1 MKLFGSLCL
10 LALCVGISS
19 HSAFAQAAAASPSAS
34 ATPAAVQS
42 APATQTTQYTLPPDK
57 LAKAKALYDLR
68 GKLRTIDTVYSLVVL
83 LAILY
88 LGIAAK
94 YRDWAERVSKYRF
107 VQAVIFVPL
116 LMLTLTVLSLP
127 LDAYQQSISREYGL
141 SVQGWGSW
149 FGDVIKGFLVE
160 LVIFI
165 VAIWGVTNLI
175 RRSPRLWWFYTWLIA
190 VPFVVFLISIAPIVV
205 DPLFNKFEPLDK
217 SNPQLVDA
225 LERVTKRGGL
235 EIPRDRM
242 FLMKASEKVTTLNAY
257 VTGFGPSKRVVV
269 WDTTIKNAS
278 TPETMFV
285 FGHEMGHY
293 VLNHIV
299 IGIIATAVGLFIGF
313 YLLYRIANWA
323 FLRFQQRWRL
333 RELSDWAAVPML
345 LLIFSILTTVSQPIG
360 NGISRQLEHNAD
372 IYGLEVTHGINPDS
386 QEAAAHA
393 FQVLGELS
401 LSYPHP
407 SDFVVFWYAD
417 HPPIRDRVPFA
428 HEYDPWSK
436 GEQPKYVK

>member
-1 MKLFGSLCL
+1 MKLLGSLCL
-10 LALCVGISS
+10 LVLCVGISS
-19 HSAFAQAAAASPSAS
+19 QNTMAQTAAAPSASPS
-34 ATPAAVQS
+34 TAVVQ
-42 APATQTTQYTLPPDK
+42 AKPATQTAVYILPPDK
-57 LAKAKALYDLR
+57 LAKSKALYDLR
-68 GKLRTIDTVYSLVVL
+68 GKLQIIDTVWSFVVL
-83 LAILY
+83 LGILY
-88 LGIAAK
+88 LGIGAR
-94 YRDWAERVSKYRF
+94 YRDWTERVSKYRF
-107 VQAVIFVPL
+107 VQALIFVPL
-116 LMLTLTVLSLP
+116 FLLTITVLGLP
-127 LDAYQQSISREYGL
+127 LDAYQQKISLQYGL

-149 FGDVIKGFLVE
+149 FGDVLKGQLVS
-160 LVIFI
+160 LII
-165 VAIWGVTNLI
+165 LTLAIWGVTSLI
-175 RRSPRLWWFYTWLIA
+175 RKSPRRWWFYIWLVA
-190 VPFVVFLISIAPIVV
+190 VPFIIFIIFLAPIVI

-269 WDTTIKNAS
+269 WDTTIKNAT

-299 IGIIATAVGLFIGF
+299 IGITATAVGLFFGF
-313 YLLYRIANWA
+313 YVLYLIANWA
-323 FLRFQQRWRL
+323 FPRFQQRWHM

-345 LLIFSILTTVSQPIG
+345 LLIFSILSLVSQPIG
-360 NGISRQLEHNAD
+360 NAISRQLEHNAD
-372 IYGLEVTHGINPDS
+372 VYGLEVTHGLNPDS
-386 QEAAAHA
+386 QEVAAHA
-393 FQVLGELS
+393 FQVLGELA
-401 LSYPHP
+401 LSYPYP
-407 SDFVVFWYAD
+407 NNFYVFWYAD

-428 HEYDPWSK
+428 HNYDPWGK

>member
-1 MKLFGSLCL
+1 M
-10 LALCVGISS
+10 ATQ
-19 HSAFAQAAAASPSAS
+19 HAFAQDNTAPSPS
-34 ATPAAVQS
+34 ATPAASQ
-42 APATQTTQYTLPPDK
+42 ARPATQTAQYTLPPDK
-57 LAKAKALYDLR
+57 LAKSKALYDLR
-68 GKLRTIDTVYSLVVL
+68 GKLRIIDTAYSLLVL
-83 LAILY
+83 LAILA

-107 VQAVIFVPL
+107 VQALIFVPL
-116 LMLTLTVLSLP
+116 LLLTLTVLGLP
-127 LDAYQQSISREYGL
+127 LDAYQQSISRKYGL

-149 FGDVIKGFLVE
+149 FADVAKGQAVSLII
-160 LVIFI
+160 LTL
-165 VAIWGVTNLI
+165 AIWGITNLI
-175 RRSPRLWWFYTWLIA
+175 RKSPRRWWFYTWLVA
-190 VPFVVFLISIAPIVV
+190 VPFVIFLIFLSPLVI

-225 LERVTKRGGL
+225 IEQVTKRGGL

-278 TPETMFV
+278 TPETLFV

-299 IGIIATAVGLFIGF
+299 IGIAATAVGLFIGF
-313 YLLYRIANWA
+313 YLLYLIANWA
-323 FLRFQQRWRL
+323 FPRFQQRWHM

-345 LLIFSILTTVSQPIG
+345 FLIFSILGLLSQPIDSTF
-360 NGISRQLEHNAD
+360 SRQLEHNAD
-372 IYGLEVTHGINPDS
+372 VYGLEVTHGINPNS

-401 LSYPHP
+401 LSYPYP
-407 SDFVVFWYAD
+407 SDFYVFWYAD

-428 HEYDPWSK
+428 HNYDPWDT
-436 GEQPKYVK
+436 GQQPKYVK

>member
-1 MKLFGSLCL
+1 M
-10 LALCVGISS
+10 ATQ
-19 HSAFAQAAAASPSAS
+19 HAFAQDNTAPSPS
-34 ATPAAVQS
+34 ATPAASQ
-42 APATQTTQYTLPPDK
+42 ARPATQTAQYTLPPDK
-57 LAKAKALYDLR
+57 LAKSKALYDLR
-68 GKLRTIDTVYSLVVL
+68 GKLRIIDTAYSLLVL
-83 LAILY
+83 LAILA

-107 VQAVIFVPL
+107 VQALIFVPL
-116 LMLTLTVLSLP
+116 LLLTLTVLGLP
-127 LDAYQQSISREYGL
+127 MDAYQQSISRKYGL

-149 FGDVIKGFLVE
+149 FADVAKGQAVSLII
-160 LVIFI
+160 LTL
-165 VAIWGVTNLI
+165 AIWGITNLI
-175 RRSPRLWWFYTWLIA
+175 RKSPRRWWFYTWLVA
-190 VPFVVFLISIAPIVV
+190 VPFVIFLIFLSPLVI

-225 LERVTKRGGL
+225 IEQVTKRGGL

-278 TPETMFV
+278 TPETLFV

-299 IGIIATAVGLFIGF
+299 IGIAATAVGLFIGL

-323 FLRFQQRWRL
+323 FPRFQQRWHM

-345 LLIFSILTTVSQPIG
+345 FLIFSLLSLISQPIG
-360 NGISRQLEHNAD
+360 SAISRQLEHNAD

-401 LSYPHP
+401 LSYPYP
-407 SDFVVFWYAD
+407 SDFYVFWYAD
-417 HPPIRDRVPFA
+417 HPPIRDRVLFA
-428 HEYDPWSK
+428 HNYDPWSK

>member
-1 MKLFGSLCL
+1 MKLLGSVCL
-10 LALCVGISS
+10 LVLWLGIALEC
-19 HSAFAQAAAASPSAS
+19 AFAQAAAAPSAS
-34 ATPAAVQS
+34 APSAAEQSKPAA
-42 APATQTTQYTLPPDK
+42 QTSVYTLPPDK
-57 LAKAKALYDLR
+57 LAKSKALYDLR
-68 GKLRTIDTVYSLVVL
+68 GKLRIIDSAYSLLVL
-83 LAILY
+83 LALLA

-94 YRDWAERVSKYRF
+94 YRDWAKRLSKHQF
-107 VQAVIFVPL
+107 VQALIFVPL
-116 LMLTLTVLSLP
+116 FILTITVLGLP
-127 LDAYQQSISREYGL
+127 LDAYQQHISREYGL

-149 FGDVIKGFLVE
+149 FADVAKGQALS
-160 LVIFI
+160 LII
-165 VAIWGVTNLI
+165 LISAIWGITNLI
-175 RRSPRLWWFYTWLIA
+175 RKSPRRWWFYTWLVA
-190 VPFVVFLISIAPIVV
+190 VPFVIFLIFLSPLVI

-225 LERVTKRGGL
+225 IERVTKRGGL

-278 TPETMFV
+278 TPETLFV

-299 IGIIATAVGLFIGF
+299 IGIAATAVGLFIGL

-323 FLRFQQRWRL
+323 FPRFQQRWHM

-345 LLIFSILTTVSQPIG
+345 FLIFSLLSLISQPIG
-360 NGISRQLEHNAD
+360 SAISRQLEHNAD
-372 IYGLEVTHGINPDS
+372 IYGLEVTHGINPNS

-401 LSYPHP
+401 LSYPYP
-407 SDFVVFWYAD
+407 SDFYVFWYAD

-428 HEYDPWSK
+428 HNYDPWSK

>member
-1 MKLFGSLCL
+1 MKLLGSVCL
-10 LALCVGISS
+10 LVLWLGIALEC
-19 HSAFAQAAAASPSAS
+19 AFAQAAAAPSAS
-34 ATPAAVQS
+34 APSAAEQSKPAA
-42 APATQTTQYTLPPDK
+42 QTSVYTLPPDK
-57 LAKAKALYDLR
+57 LAKSKALYDLR
-68 GKLRTIDTVYSLVVL
+68 GKLRIIDSAYSLLVL
-83 LAILY
+83 LALLA

-94 YRDWAERVSKYRF
+94 YRDWAERLSKHQF
-107 VQAVIFVPL
+107 VQALIFVPL
-116 LMLTLTVLSLP
+116 FILTITVLGLP
-127 LDAYQQSISREYGL
+127 LDAYQQHISREYGL

-149 FGDVIKGFLVE
+149 FADVAKGQALS
-160 LVIFI
+160 LII
-165 VAIWGVTNLI
+165 LISAIWGITNLI
-175 RRSPRLWWFYTWLIA
+175 RKSPRRWWFYTWLVA
-190 VPFVVFLISIAPIVV
+190 VPFVIFLIFLAPLVI

-225 LERVTKRGGL
+225 IEHVTKRGGL

-278 TPETMFV
+278 TPETLFV

-293 VLNHIV
+293 VLNHVV

-323 FLRFQQRWRL
+323 FPRFQQRWHM

-345 LLIFSILTTVSQPIG
+345 FLIFSLLSLISQPIG
-360 NGISRQLEHNAD
+360 STISRQLEHNAD
-372 IYGLEVTHGINPDS
+372 IYGLEVTHGINPNS

-401 LSYPHP
+401 LSYPYP
-407 SDFVVFWYAD
+407 SDFYVFWYAD

-428 HEYDPWSK
+428 HNYDPWSK

>member
-1 MKLFGSLCL
+1 M
-10 LALCVGISS
+10 ATQ
-19 HSAFAQAAAASPSAS
+19 HAFAQDNTAPSPS
-34 ATPAAVQS
+34 ATPAASQ
-42 APATQTTQYTLPPDK
+42 ARPATQTAQYTLPPDK
-57 LAKAKALYDLR
+57 LAKSKALYDLR
-68 GKLRTIDTVYSLVVL
+68 GKLRIIDTAYSLLVL
-83 LAILY
+83 LALLA

-107 VQAVIFVPL
+107 VQALIFVPL
-116 LMLTLTVLSLP
+116 LLLTLTVLGLP
-127 LDAYQQSISREYGL
+127 LDAYQQSISRKYGL

-149 FGDVIKGFLVE
+149 FADVAKGQAVSLII
-160 LVIFI
+160 LTL
-165 VAIWGVTNLI
+165 AIWGITNLI
-175 RRSPRLWWFYTWLIA
+175 RKSPRRWWFYTWLVA
-190 VPFVVFLISIAPIVV
+190 VPFVIFLIFLSPLVI

-225 LERVTKRGGL
+225 IEQVTKRGGL

-278 TPETMFV
+278 TPETLFV

-299 IGIIATAVGLFIGF
+299 IGIAATAVGLFIGF
-313 YLLYRIANWA
+313 YLLYLIANWA
-323 FLRFQQRWRL
+323 FPRFQQRWHM

-345 LLIFSILTTVSQPIG
+345 FLIFSILGLLSQPIDSTF
-360 NGISRQLEHNAD
+360 SRQLEHNAD
-372 IYGLEVTHGINPDS
+372 VYGLEVTHGINPNS
-386 QEAAAHA
+386 QEAAEHA

-401 LSYPHP
+401 LSYPYP
-407 SDFVVFWYAD
+407 SDFYVFWYAD

-428 HEYDPWSK
+428 HNYDPWDT
-436 GEQPKYVK
+436 GQQPKYVK

>member
-1 MKLFGSLCL
+1 MKVLGSLCL
-10 LALCVGISS
+10 LVLCLGIAPKG
-19 HSAFAQAAAASPSAS
+19 AFAQAAAAPSAS
-34 ATPAAVQS
+34 ATS
-42 APATQTTQYTLPPDK
+42 AIAQTKPATQTSVYTLSPDK
-57 LAKAKALYDLR
+57 LAKSKALYDLR
-68 GKLRTIDTVYSLVVL
+68 GKLRIIDTAYSLLVL
-83 LAILY
+83 LALLA

-94 YRDWAERVSKYRF
+94 YRDWAERASKYRF
-107 VQAVIFVPL
+107 VQALIFVPP
-116 LMLTLTVLSLP
+116 LMLTLTVLGLP
-127 LDAYQQSISREYGL
+127 LDGYQQSISRQYGL

-149 FGDVIKGFLVE
+149 FGDVAKGQLVS
-160 LVIFI
+160 LII
-165 VAIWGVTNLI
+165 LTLAIWGITSLI
-175 RRSPRLWWFYTWLIA
+175 RKSPSRWWFYTWLVA
-190 VPFVVFLISIAPIVV
+190 VPFVIFLIFLSPLVI

-225 LERVTKRGGL
+225 IEQVTKRGGL

-278 TPETMFV
+278 TPETLFV

-299 IGIIATAVGLFIGF
+299 IGIVATAVGLFIGF

-323 FLRFQQRWRL
+323 FPRFQQRWHI

-345 LLIFSILTTVSQPIG
+345 FLIFSLLTLISQPI
-360 NGISRQLEHNAD
+360 NSTFSRQLEHNAD
-372 IYGLEVTHGINPDS
+372 VYGLEVTHGINPDS

-393 FQVLGELS
+393 FQVLGELA
-401 LSYPHP
+401 LSYPYP
-407 SDFVVFWYAD
+407 SNFYVFWYAD

-428 HEYDPWSK
+428 HNYDPWSK
-436 GEQPKYVK
+436 GQQPKYVK

>member
-1 MKLFGSLCL
+1 MKLLGSVCL
-10 LALCVGISS
+10 LVLWLGIALEC
-19 HSAFAQAAAASPSAS
+19 AFAQAAAAPSAS
-34 ATPAAVQS
+34 APSAAEQSKPAA
-42 APATQTTQYTLPPDK
+42 QTSVYTLPPDK
-57 LAKAKALYDLR
+57 LAKSKALYDLR
-68 GKLRTIDTVYSLVVL
+68 GKLRIIDSAYSLLVL
-83 LAILY
+83 LALLA

-94 YRDWAERVSKYRF
+94 YRDWAERLSKHQF
-107 VQAVIFVPL
+107 VQALIFVPL
-116 LMLTLTVLSLP
+116 FILTITVLGLP
-127 LDAYQQSISREYGL
+127 LDAYQQHISREYGL

-149 FGDVIKGFLVE
+149 FADVAKGQALS
-160 LVIFI
+160 LII
-165 VAIWGVTNLI
+165 LISAIWGITNLI
-175 RRSPRLWWFYTWLIA
+175 RKSPRRWWFYTWLVA
-190 VPFVVFLISIAPIVV
+190 VPFVIFLIFLAPLVI

-225 LERVTKRGGL
+225 IEQVTKRGGL

-278 TPETMFV
+278 TPETLFV

-293 VLNHIV
+293 VLNHVV

-323 FLRFQQRWRL
+323 FPRFQQRWHM

-345 LLIFSILTTVSQPIG
+345 FLIFSLLSLISQPIG
-360 NGISRQLEHNAD
+360 SAISRQLEHNAD
-372 IYGLEVTHGINPDS
+372 IYGLEVTHGINPNS

-401 LSYPHP
+401 LSYPYP
-407 SDFVVFWYAD
+407 SDFYVFWYAD

-428 HEYDPWSK
+428 HNYDPWSK
-436 GEQPKYVK
+436 GEQPKYMK